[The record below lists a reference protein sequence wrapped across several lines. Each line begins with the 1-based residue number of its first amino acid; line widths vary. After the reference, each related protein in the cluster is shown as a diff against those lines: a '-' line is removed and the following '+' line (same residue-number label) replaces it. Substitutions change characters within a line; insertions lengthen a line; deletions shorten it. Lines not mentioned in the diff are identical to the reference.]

1 MVYNTVKPCP
11 PPKTNMEPEN
21 AHLEKDKHRPK
32 VINCLGSKIV
42 FGAIFIS
49 GCLLITQPGLEPE
62 CFPSLV
68 TCWHLTGAASTTAG
82 ALSDETRLTHFIE
95 EPKLQVSHENRA
107 QTVV

>member
-1 MVYNTVKPCP
+1 MPTWKRTSIRL
-11 PPKTNMEPEN
+11 K
-21 AHLEKDKHRPK
+21 L
-32 VINCLGSKIV
+32 IIFFGSKIV

-49 GCLLITQPGLEPE
+49 GCLLITQPGLQPE
-62 CFPSLV
+62 CFPSLL

-82 ALSDETRLTHFIE
+82 ALSGETRLTHFIE